1 MDIYRMLQL
10 KFVINAIQH
19 AEHVKTKQ
27 IFVYLAPMHF
37 CEMEIVYPVAL
48 MDYMR
53 IIQQWYAVYAK
64 AHV

>member
-1 MDIYRMLQL
+1 MLQL

-27 IFVYLAPMHF
+27 IFVYLVSMHF
-37 CEMEIVYPVAL
+37 CSTEIVYPVAL